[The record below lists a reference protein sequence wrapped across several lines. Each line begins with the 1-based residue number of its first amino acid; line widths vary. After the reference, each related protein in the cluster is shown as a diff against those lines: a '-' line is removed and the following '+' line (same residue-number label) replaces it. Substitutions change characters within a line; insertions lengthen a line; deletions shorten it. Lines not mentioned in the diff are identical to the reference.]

1 MPRLR
6 KGRKRIVNIA
16 RTPSGRPSRAK
27 SATEDR
33 ERETEKEVMEVAV
46 MARAKHTRLAE
57 PLAKQPFA
65 GSVLGLMHFDRH
77 FSDNQFEA
85 GKRYGEDAAR
95 YYHAIG
101 IPFPSVR
108 AFNMFSIRGHDGE
121 VTEDRAKAARE
132 ASNKIMQIE
141 RVLLCLDGGPLVKR
155 KTFEVCV
162 LDDHSAR
169 EWTKFTISY
178 VRRGLAALVD
188 FYGIK

>member
-1 MPRLR
+1 
-6 KGRKRIVNIA
+6 VNIA

-33 ERETEKEVMEVAV
+33 ERETEREVMEVAV
-46 MARAKHTRLAE
+46 MARAKHARLAE

-65 GSVLGLMHFDRH
+65 GSVLGLLHFDGH
-77 FSDNQFEA
+77 FLDNNSDNARRLSDNRYEA
-85 GKRYGEDAAR
+85 GKRYAEDAAR
-95 YYHAIG
+95 YYSAVG
-101 IPFPSVR
+101 IPFPAAR
-108 AFNMFSIRGHDGE
+108 AFDMFSIRGHDGE
-121 VTEDRAKAARE
+121 VSEDRAKAARE
-132 ASNKIMQIE
+132 ASNKIMSIE

-178 VRRGLAALVD
+178 VRRGLQALVD
-188 FYGIK
+188 YYGIK